1 MKIEIEV
8 NDLTEFISA
17 LNNALIVYGDII
29 SSIRLGC
36 EPSLLIKN
44 KVALEQ
50 IGEDKLKARYD
61 ALVNVHMKLEEI
73 ERRMLNDQRRE
84 NHEPSA

>member
-29 SSIRLGC
+29 SSIQLGC
-36 EPSLLIKN
+36 EPGLLIKN

-61 ALVNVHMKLEEI
+61 ALVNIYMELEEI
-73 ERRMLNDQRRE
+73 ERRMLNDKRRE

>member
-8 NDLTEFISA
+8 DDLTEFISA

-29 SSIRLGC
+29 SSIHLGC

-61 ALVNVHMKLEEI
+61 ALVNVYMKLEEI
-73 ERRMLNDQRRE
+73 ERRMLND
-84 NHEPSA
+84 

>member
-29 SSIRLGC
+29 SSIQLGC
-36 EPSLLIKN
+36 EPGLLIKN

-50 IGEDKLKARYD
+50 IGEDKLKTRYNT
-61 ALVNVHMKLEEI
+61 LVNVYMELEEI

>member
-29 SSIRLGC
+29 SSIQLGC
-36 EPSLLIKN
+36 EPGLLIKN

-61 ALVNVHMKLEEI
+61 ALVNVYMKLEEI
-73 ERRMLNDQRRE
+73 ERRMLND
-84 NHEPSA
+84 

>member
-44 KVALEQ
+44 KGAL
-50 IGEDKLKARYD
+50 
-61 ALVNVHMKLEEI
+61 
-73 ERRMLNDQRRE
+73 
-84 NHEPSA
+84 

>member
-44 KVALEQ
+44 KVADRFTKRNE
-50 IGEDKLKARYD
+50 LK
-61 ALVNVHMKLEEI
+61 
-73 ERRMLNDQRRE
+73 
-84 NHEPSA
+84 